1 MKKIIAIV
9 ALFFSIASNA
19 VEIENFKSGLA
30 CTDGETFGW
39 ICHEVETVYV
49 TGQSK
54 CVYNDEAVPCT
65 WHGFEFDYKDLKE
78 GQSIECRLSSSLP
91 RTYGSPDEVID
102 KNVNKTVYKLDIEGE
117 SGHFFN
123 PQYVNLVTVDNSTNI
138 EHEHTECYV
147 GDKTL
152 FEFKKSYVYPESPE

>member
-9 ALFFSIASNA
+9 TLFFSIASNA

-54 CVYNDEAVPCT
+54 CIYNDEAVPCT
-65 WHGFEFDYKDLKE
+65 WHGFEFDYKGLEE
-78 GQSIECRLSSSLP
+78 GQSIECRVSSSLP
-91 RTYGSPDEVID
+91 KTGENPDES
-102 KNVNKTVYKLDIEGE
+102 VYTLDIEGE

-123 PQYVNLVTVDNSTNI
+123 PQQVDLLTVDNSSDI

-147 GDKTL
+147 GDKKI
-152 FEFKKSYVYPESPE
+152 FEFKKSYVYPKSPEQN